1 MSNTRQRIE
10 WIVKAAPGVKIFETN
25 LFTVPTGRA
34 KELDSGDRRT
44 EAFEHMVSKISP
56 EALLPQRKPVEKDFE
71 GHHHCVS
78 LTENFSDAFIYEK
91 PVKIAAIPHLFNTSE
106 RRATELGKA
115 IRELFLN
122 GQGSSIRGAK
132 SRVDL

>member
-1 MSNTRQRIE
+1 VDSQGGARCKNFRNKSIHRSHWESERAGQRRSTDGGFRAHGVE
-10 WIVKAAPGVKIFETN
+10 NLSGSAFAA
-25 LFTVPTGRA
+25 R
-34 KELDSGDRRT
+34 
-44 EAFEHMVSKISP
+44 EACR
-56 EALLPQRKPVEKDFE
+56 EALR